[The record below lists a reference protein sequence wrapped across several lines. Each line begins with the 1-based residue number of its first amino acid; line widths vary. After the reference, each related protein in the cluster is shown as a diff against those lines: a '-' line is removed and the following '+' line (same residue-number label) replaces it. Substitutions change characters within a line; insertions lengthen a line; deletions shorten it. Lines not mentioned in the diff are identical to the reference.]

1 MCYQQFIKEFMKI
14 LICDDHKIVR
24 DGLRQILQQL
34 QEATIIAEAGNGDEA
49 LDLLRNDTFDILLLD
64 ISLPGRNGL
73 EVLQIVKEKW
83 PLINV
88 LILTMQPQEI
98 FALRALK
105 LGASGYL
112 TKDAAME
119 ELLIAV
125 KRVSEGEKYIST
137 SVEAFLVQHLVDD
150 KPSEKHNALSNREYD
165 IMIRIANG
173 KSLLE
178 IGHELAI
185 SNKTVGTYRTRI
197 LEKMELTKN
206 IELTWYCMENKLF

>member
-1 MCYQQFIKEFMKI
+1 MKI

-34 QEATIIAEAGNGDEA
+34 QGPTTIAEAGNGDEA

-73 EVLQIVKEKW
+73 EVLQMVKEKW
-83 PLINV
+83 PAINV

-125 KRVSEGEKYIST
+125 RRVSEGEKYNSP
-137 SVEAFLVQHLVDD
+137 SVEAFLVQQLVDD
-150 KPSEKHNALSNREYD
+150 KPSEKHHALSNREYD
-165 IMIRIANG
+165 IMIRLANG
-173 KSLLE
+173 KSLME

-185 SNKTVGTYRTRI
+185 SNKTVGTYRARL

-206 IELTWYCMENKLF
+206 IELTWYCIENKLF

>member
-1 MCYQQFIKEFMKI
+1 MKI

-34 QEATIIAEAGNGDEA
+34 PGATIIEEASNADEA
-49 LDLLRNDTFDILLLD
+49 IALLKAATFDILLLD

-73 EVLQIVKEKW
+73 EALQLVKGKW
-83 PLINV
+83 PLTNV

-98 FALRALK
+98 FAMRALK

-119 ELLIAV
+119 ELLVAV
-125 KRVSEGEKYIST
+125 KRVSQGEKYISS
-137 SVEAFLVQHLVDD
+137 SVEAFLVQQLVDD
-150 KPSEKHNALSNREYD
+150 KPSEKHHALSNREYD

-178 IGHELAI
+178 IGNELAI

-197 LEKMELTKN
+197 MEKMELTKN

>member
-1 MCYQQFIKEFMKI
+1 MKI

-24 DGLRQILQQL
+24 DGLRQILLQL
-34 QEATIIAEAGNGDEA
+34 PGATIIEEASNADEA
-49 LDLLRNDTFDILLLD
+49 IALLKAATFDILLLD

-73 EVLQIVKEKW
+73 EVLQLVKGKW
-83 PLINV
+83 PLTNV

-98 FALRALK
+98 FAMRALK

-119 ELLIAV
+119 ELLVAV
-125 KRVSEGEKYIST
+125 KRVSQGEKYISS
-137 SVEAFLVQHLVDD
+137 SVEAFLVQQLVDD
-150 KPSEKHNALSNREYD
+150 KPSEKHHALSNREYD

-178 IGHELAI
+178 IGNELAI

-197 LEKMELTKN
+197 MEKMELTKN

>member
-1 MCYQQFIKEFMKI
+1 MKI

-137 SVEAFLVQHLVDD
+137 SVEAFLVQQLVDD
-150 KPSEKHNALSNREYD
+150 KSSEKHNALSNREYD

>member
-1 MCYQQFIKEFMKI
+1 MKI

-34 QEATIIAEAGNGDEA
+34 PGATIIEEAGDADEA
-49 LDLLRNDTFDILLLD
+49 IALLKAATFDILLLD

-73 EVLQIVKEKW
+73 EVLQLVKGKW
-83 PLINV
+83 PLTNV

-98 FALRALK
+98 FAMRALK

-119 ELLIAV
+119 ELLVAV
-125 KRVSEGEKYIST
+125 KRVSQGEKYISS
-137 SVEAFLVQHLVDD
+137 SVEAFLVQQLVDD
-150 KPSEKHNALSNREYD
+150 KPSEKHHALSNREYD

-178 IGHELAI
+178 IGNELAI

-197 LEKMELTKN
+197 MEKMELTKN

>member
-1 MCYQQFIKEFMKI
+1 MKI

-34 QEATIIAEAGNGDEA
+34 PGATIIEEAGDADEA
-49 LDLLRNDTFDILLLD
+49 IALLKAATFDILLLD

-73 EVLQIVKEKW
+73 EVLQLVKGKW
-83 PLINV
+83 PFTNV

-98 FALRALK
+98 FAMRALK

-119 ELLIAV
+119 ELLVAV
-125 KRVSEGEKYIST
+125 KRVSQGEKYISS
-137 SVEAFLVQHLVDD
+137 SVEAFLVQQLVDD
-150 KPSEKHNALSNREYD
+150 KPSEKHHALSNREYD

-178 IGHELAI
+178 IGNELAI

-197 LEKMELTKN
+197 MEKMELTKN
-206 IELTWYCMENKLF
+206 IELTWYCIENKLF

>member
-1 MCYQQFIKEFMKI
+1 MKI

-34 QEATIIAEAGNGDEA
+34 PDVTIIEEAGDADEA
-49 LDLLRNDTFDILLLD
+49 ITLLKTAAFDLLLLD

-73 EVLQIVKEKW
+73 DVLQLVKEKW
-83 PLINV
+83 PLTNV
-88 LILTMQPQEI
+88 LMLTMQPLEL

-105 LGASGYL
+105 LGATGYL

-125 KRVSEGEKYIST
+125 KRVSEGEKYISS
-137 SVEAFLVQHLVDD
+137 SVEAFLVQQLIDD
-150 KPSEKHNALSNREYD
+150 KPSRKHRALSNREFD
-165 IMIRIANG
+165 IMIRLANG
-173 KSLLE
+173 KSLME
-178 IGHELAI
+178 IGNELTI

-197 LEKMELTKN
+197 MEKMELTKN

>member
-1 MCYQQFIKEFMKI
+1 MKI

-34 QEATIIAEAGNGDEA
+34 QGPTTIAEAGNGDEA

-73 EVLQIVKEKW
+73 EVLQMVKEKW
-83 PLINV
+83 PAVNV
-88 LILTMQPQEI
+88 LVLTMQPQEI

-125 KRVSEGEKYIST
+125 RRVSEGEKYNSP
-137 SVEAFLVQHLVDD
+137 SVEAFLVQQLVDD
-150 KPSEKHNALSNREYD
+150 KPSEKHHALSNREYD
-165 IMIRIANG
+165 IMIRLANG
-173 KSLLE
+173 KSLME

-185 SNKTVGTYRTRI
+185 SNKTVGTYRARL

-206 IELTWYCMENKLF
+206 IELTWYCIENKLF